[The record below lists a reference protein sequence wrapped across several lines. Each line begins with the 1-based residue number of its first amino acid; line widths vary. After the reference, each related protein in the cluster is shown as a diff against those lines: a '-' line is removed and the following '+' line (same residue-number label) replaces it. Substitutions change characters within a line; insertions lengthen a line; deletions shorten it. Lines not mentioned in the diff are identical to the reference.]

1 MLDAASGGWST
12 PVAGNGCHYRPH
24 VRVGSEGHYLGVSF
38 LVGPELIAPGTE
50 AIVKM
55 ALVHHPE
62 VDYSALLVGT
72 HFQILEGPHVVGA
85 GTVTW
90 QGDTTG

>member
-1 MLDAASGGWST
+1 
-12 PVAGNGCHYRPH
+12 
-24 VRVGSEGHYLGVSF
+24 
-38 LVGPELIAPGTE
+38 
-50 AIVKM
+50 M
-55 ALVHHPE
+55 ALVYHPE